1 MNSSKK
7 EWFTA
12 FELAGIGGLPNQPSN
27 VTRRATKN
35 QWVKRQVEGKRGIAF
50 EYHYSSLP
58 EDVQQELGFKFKLP
72 ESPSKTRDDFIV
84 TTPTGREIGLDI
96 KATLLKGNDGNR
108 DELMQAIRL
117 IEDALLNIGNQ
128 KPDESFNNIERHLV
142 QCFRK
147 ASEEGRVA
155 ILTTAESMAS
165 LQEKKEEAKSF
176 KDNLNAA

>member
-1 MNSSKK
+1 MRNNK
-7 EWFTA
+7 EWFSA
-12 FELAGIGGLPNQPSN
+12 NELVGLGGLPTTPQGVNKKARTQHWEKRS
-27 VTRRATKN
+27 KN
-35 QWVKRQVEGKRGIAF
+35 GVQGGAI

-58 EDVQQELGFKFKLP
+58 EDVQQELSFKFRLP

-84 TTPTGREIGLDI
+84 TTPTGKEIGLDI
-96 KATLLKGNDGNR
+96 KATLLKGNGGNR

-117 IEDALLNIGNQ
+117 IEDALLNIGNK

-165 LQEKKEEAKSF
+165 LQEKKEEAKLF